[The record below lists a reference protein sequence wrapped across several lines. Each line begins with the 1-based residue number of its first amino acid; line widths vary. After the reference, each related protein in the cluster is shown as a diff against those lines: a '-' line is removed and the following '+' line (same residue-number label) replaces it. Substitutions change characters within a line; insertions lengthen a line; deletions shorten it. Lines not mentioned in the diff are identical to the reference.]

1 MKRKVKKIAAIVG
14 VLGLWLGLLSNT
26 QPAGGKEA
34 EYPAKPIEFYITM
47 SAGGTTDLASRA
59 IINAASKH
67 LGQAF
72 IPINKVGGQGTI
84 AVMAVKTA
92 KPDGYNL
99 GVISSSTAFVPPFSE
114 GAPYT
119 DLKGFTWIMNFG
131 TYIWPLIVK
140 GDAPWKN
147 WQEFIEWAK
156 KNPRGTKVGITGAK
170 TADYKGLVL
179 WQVEKRE
186 KAEFTYLPFKGSPE
200 VLSAILGG
208 HINLY
213 ASTIDTTTMSYV
225 REGKLR
231 LLAYSGIYK
240 VRGYEDIPSLQ
251 ELYGYKIPDL
261 LAVYGPKGIP
271 ENRLKKLEDAFAKAV
286 KDPEFIRVMDSM
298 YIPVL
303 YMDRA
308 NLNKF
313 VEEWFSKTAK
323 IYEGVKAEE
332 AKEKK

>member
-1 MKRKVKKIAAIVG
+1 MNRKTKGILVII
-14 VLGLWLGLLSNT
+14 GLIGSWFFLLQNIDLAMAKD
-26 QPAGGKEA
+26 P
-34 EYPAKPIEFYITM
+34 EYPTKPIEFYITM
-47 SAGGTTDLASRA
+47 SPGGTTDLASRA

-67 LGQAF
+67 LGQPF
-72 IPINKVGGQGTI
+72 IPINKLGGQGTI
-84 AVMAVKTA
+84 AAMAVKTA
-92 KPDGYNL
+92 KPDGYSI

-114 GAPYT
+114 GAPYK

-131 TYIWPLIVK
+131 TYIWPLIIK

-147 WQEFIEWAK
+147 WKEFIEWAK
-156 KNPRGTKVGITGAK
+156 KNPRATKIGITGAK

-179 WQVEKRE
+179 WQVEKQE

-213 ASTIDTTTMSYV
+213 ASTVDVSTMSYIK
-225 REGKLR
+225 EGKLR

-240 VRGYEDIPSLQ
+240 VPGYEDIPSMR
-251 ELYGYKIPDL
+251 ELYGFKIPDL
-261 LAVYGPKGIP
+261 LAVYGPQGLP
-271 ENRLKKLEDAFAKAV
+271 DYVVKKLEDAFAKAV
-286 KDPEFIRVMDSM
+286 KDPEFVKVMDRM
-298 YIPVL
+298 HMPVL

-308 NLNKF
+308 NLVKH